1 MKEQAKREVHTVS
14 STRRL
19 DSLRRVRRAPP
30 AVTQTPNLPFIY
42 CVFNSEHAADSLL
55 GGRRGPLCLRA
66 GSRGL
71 GGVLKAGGRHGS
83 SLSQSPTTTSSS
95 ATSTRPGT

>member
-1 MKEQAKREVHTVS
+1 MVS

-19 DSLRRVRRAPP
+19 DRIMSSRRAPP
-30 AVTQTPNLPFIY
+30 GITQMPSLPFIY
-42 CVFNSEHAADSLL
+42 CIFNRERAASLPGWPQMPPVPEGREQGAWV
-55 GGRRGPLCLRA
+55 GG
-66 GSRGL
+66 
-71 GGVLKAGGRHGS
+71 LKAGGRHGS

>member
-1 MKEQAKREVHTVS
+1 MVS

-19 DSLRRVRRAPP
+19 DRIMSSRRAPP
-30 AVTQTPNLPFIY
+30 GITQMPSLPFIY
-42 CVFNSEHAADSLL
+42 CIFNRERAASLPGCREQGAWV
-55 GGRRGPLCLRA
+55 GG
-66 GSRGL
+66 
-71 GGVLKAGGRHGS
+71 LKAGGRHGS